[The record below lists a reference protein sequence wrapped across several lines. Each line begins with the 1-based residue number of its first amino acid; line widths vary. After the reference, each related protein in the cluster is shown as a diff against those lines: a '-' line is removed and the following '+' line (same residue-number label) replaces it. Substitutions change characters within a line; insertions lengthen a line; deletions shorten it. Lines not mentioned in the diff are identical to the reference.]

1 MLKLNAKEVVIKKA
15 LDYKVCS
22 ILNPE
27 TQQNVLFRQMENLV
41 PKTPK
46 AEKGKSLYFRNVF
59 EVCDGPSRSDSKIS
73 NSLTVNV
80 IQKTNNKVLIQK

>member
-27 TQQNVLFRQMENLV
+27 TQQNVLFDKWR
-41 PKTPK
+41 
-46 AEKGKSLYFRNVF
+46 
-59 EVCDGPSRSDSKIS
+59 I
-73 NSLTVNV
+73 
-80 IQKTNNKVLIQK
+80 

>member
-27 TQQNVLFRQMENLV
+27 TQQNVLFDKWRIQN
-41 PKTPK
+41 PKK
-46 AEKGKSLYFRNVF
+46 QKEKSMGSGMCF
-59 EVCDGPSRSDSKIS
+59 EVCDGPFPDSK
-73 NSLTVNV
+73 
-80 IQKTNNKVLIQK
+80 KK